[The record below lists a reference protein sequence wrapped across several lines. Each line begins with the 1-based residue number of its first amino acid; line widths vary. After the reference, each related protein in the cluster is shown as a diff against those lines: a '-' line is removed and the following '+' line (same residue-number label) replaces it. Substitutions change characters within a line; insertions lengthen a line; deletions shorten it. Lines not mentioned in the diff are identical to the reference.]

1 MIRGYAV
8 VKGNLRRPR
17 KGATVYRT
25 PELAVLFGT
34 LEANP
39 GGALCEGSVSDVSSP
54 AAWQAGLLVKGTFT
68 ADPIQ
73 LSTVPSMSD
82 TQRLGLAL
90 LCYMHVFARIPSD
103 ALHLQRW
110 RRWAQAWLEHRTDEM
125 TVRLAEMLEVEWP
138 YPGLKYLVHAGYQ
151 IATRTVLRDLTSTV
165 ITQAMTDLVRIM
177 DQHTLQIGE
186 EVLLNF
192 VQQSRTY

>member
-1 MIRGYAV
+1 MMRGYAV

-25 PELAVLFGT
+25 PELAVLFGA

-54 AAWQAGLLVKGTFT
+54 AAWQAGLLAKGTFT

-73 LSTVPSMSD
+73 PSTAPSMSD

-90 LCYMHVFARIPSD
+90 LCYMHVLARIPSD

-151 IATRTVLRDLTSTV
+151 IATGTVLRDLTSTV

-177 DQHTLQIGE
+177 DHHTLQIGE

-192 VQQSRTY
+192 VLQSRSY